1 LWAGRAREAHLL
13 SFFEALLSNKAIV
26 IPVISWFTAQAMK
39 VAGAIISERK
49 LDFTRFVGS
58 GGMPSSHSS
67 LVVSLAVVIGKNYGW
82 QSGLFAIA
90 LIFSLV
96 VMYDAAGVR
105 QAAGKQ
111 AKVLNKLI
119 FSDRHNINVDEKLK
133 ELLGHTPF
141 EVLMGALLGI
151 FMGLS
156 LG

>member
-1 LWAGRAREAHLL
+1 M
-13 SFFEALLSNKAIV
+13 SFIEDVLSNKAVVVPLIA
-26 IPVISWFTAQAMK
+26 WFTAQALK
-39 VAGAIISERK
+39 VIGVIINEKK
-49 LDFTRFVGS
+49 LDFTRFIGS

-82 QSGLFAIA
+82 QSGLFGVA
-90 LIFSLV
+90 LMFSLI

-105 QAAGKQ
+105 RAAGKQ

-119 FSDRHNINVDEKLK
+119 FSNKHDINVDEKLK

-141 EVLMGALLGI
+141 EVLMGAALGI

>member
-1 LWAGRAREAHLL
+1 LYLL
-13 SFFEALLSNKAIV
+13 SFIEDVLSNKAVVVPLIA
-26 IPVISWFTAQAMK
+26 WFTAQALK
-39 VAGAIISERK
+39 VIGVIINEKK
-49 LDFTRFVGS
+49 LDFTRFIGS

-82 QSGLFAIA
+82 QSGLFGVA
-90 LIFSLV
+90 LMFSLI

-105 QAAGKQ
+105 RAAGKQ

-119 FSDRHNINVDEKLK
+119 FSNKHDINVDEKLK

-141 EVLMGALLGI
+141 EVLMGAALGI

>member
-1 LWAGRAREAHLL
+1 L
-13 SFFEALLSNKAIV
+13 SFMEDVLSNKAIV
-26 IPVISWFTAQAMK
+26 VPFIAWFTAQAIK
-39 VAGAIISERK
+39 VIGVIISEKK
-49 LDFTRFVGS
+49 LDFTRFIGS

-82 QSGLFAIA
+82 QSGLFGVA
-90 LIFSLV
+90 LMFSLI

-105 QAAGKQ
+105 RAAGKQ

-119 FSDRHNINVDEKLK
+119 FSSKQNINVDEKLK

-141 EVLMGALLGI
+141 EVLMGAVLGI